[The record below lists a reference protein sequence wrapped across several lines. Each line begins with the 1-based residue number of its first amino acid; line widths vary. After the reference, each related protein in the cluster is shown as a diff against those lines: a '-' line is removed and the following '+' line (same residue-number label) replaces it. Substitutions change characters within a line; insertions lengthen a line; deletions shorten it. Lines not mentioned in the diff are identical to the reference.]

1 MLEARVEPEILLW
14 SILESVICHH
24 GAEVVM
30 ITLYFRLAGFK
41 KYILIWNF
49 FLTCGLNNEY
59 D

>member
-49 FLTCGLNNEY
+49 FFDLWPE
-59 D
+59 